1 MLINRAMKGET
12 AAESFKLNLWCVE
25 HLKAHAI
32 WFRSLK
38 EKAEFLY

>member
-1 MLINRAMKGET
+1 MKGET